1 MEAGTDIAGG
11 LASALVGL
19 GVGGP
24 AGELAGGT
32 SGPAIAHTALFV
44 ASEIKQRWLG
54 PREEQRIGAALIFAG
69 EKVRENR
76 EKGWEVRDDGF
87 FQRESTDR
95 AAAEEVF
102 ERVLLVAQREPQ
114 EKKLRFY
121 GNLVAN
127 IAFHTPIS
135 REHANLLIK
144 TAADLTYRQLC
155 LLTVFMNAD
164 VLGDAL
170 RQTNFWEEP
179 SASAEQ
185 LPLLQE
191 AFDLYNSNLINNAG
205 SAAMLGMRDLVP
217 AGVTLDVMGESLYSL
232 MELWLLDEQDVNRTV
247 ALLR

>member
-1 MEAGTDIAGG
+1 M
-11 LASALVGL
+11 
-19 GVGGP
+19 
-24 AGELAGGT
+24 
-32 SGPAIAHTALFV
+32 

-127 IAFHTPIS
+127 IAFYTSIS

-155 LLTVFMNAD
+155 LLTGFMNAD
-164 VLGDAL
+164 VFGDAL

-191 AFDLYNSNLINNAG
+191 GFDLYNSNLINNAG